1 MINRRQFLTS
11 ALAASAGVLAAD
23 AVKEAAF
30 AANTSSMSDKLI
42 IAHRGAS
49 GYLPEHSL
57 EAKAMAYAQGANY
70 LEQDVVLTRDAKAVV
85 LHDITLDAVTDV
97 AEKYSGRQR
106 PDGKHYVVDFDLS
119 ELESLS
125 MHERIDPRTG
135 EARYPDRFPKEHKPF
150 RIHTLE
156 QEIRFVQGLNL
167 STGQAVGI
175 YPEIKDPV
183 FHHDNGMDISGIV
196 IDVLHAHGY
205 RTRFDRAYLQCFDAI
220 TLKEIHAKRLT
231 DLRLVQLIGEN
242 RWWPDSRTDYDFLKT
257 SEGLNAVAQY
267 AAGVG
272 PWYRQIY
279 LGIDGNKKFEYSSLV
294 RDAHRAGLEVHPY
307 TLRADRFPEEFERFE
322 QLLAA
327 LLVEQNVDGVFT
339 DHIDRVRQFI
349 DLQI

>member
-1 MINRRQFLTS
+1 MIDRRQFLKST
-11 ALAASAGVLAAD
+11 LAASAGVIVAD
-23 AVKEAAF
+23 MVKESAY
-30 AANTSSMSDKLI
+30 AANMSSISDKLI

-97 AEKYSGRQR
+97 ADKYPGRQR
-106 PDGKHYVVDFDLS
+106 PDGKHYVVDFDFS

-125 MHERIDPRTG
+125 MHERIDLRTG

-156 QEIRFVQGLNL
+156 QEISFVQGLNR
-167 STGQAVGI
+167 STGRDVGI

-183 FHHDNGMDISGIV
+183 FHHSNGMDISRAV
-196 IDVLHAHGY
+196 IDVLHEYGY
-205 RTRFDRAYLQCFDAI
+205 RTQNDRAYLQCFDAT
-220 TLKEIHAKRLT
+220 TLKEIHTKRST

-242 RWWPDSRTDYDFLKT
+242 SWWPNSRTDYDFLKT
-257 SEGLNAVAQY
+257 SEGLNTVALY

-279 LGIDGNKKFEYSSLV
+279 LGIDGNNKFEFSNLV
-294 RDAHRAGLEVHPY
+294 RDAHQAGLEVHPY
-307 TLRADRFPEEFERFE
+307 TLRADRFPEEFEEFE

-327 LLVEQNVDGVFT
+327 LLVDQNVDGVFT
-339 DHIDRVRQFI
+339 DHIDRVRQFL
-349 DLQI
+349 DMQI